1 MNASTS
7 PRLRFADHASLALLG
22 LGLLTAFLLHL
33 IPALLGGLLMFSLL
47 RHGGRL
53 FQRKHVKS
61 PRRARALALALMISL
76 ALLLGAVA
84 ILGLIIFWR
93 THALALPELLAK
105 MASAL
110 EGVRHQL
117 GDRWIPEAFTDGES
131 LADALS
137 DLMKEHSQSLRL
149 VGAEAGKAAAHLLA
163 GMAIGALAAFH
174 HPEAGGAPK
183 PLADALVAR
192 VKRLLESF
200 EAVVYA
206 QAKISALN
214 TTLTALFLYAALPL
228 GSIHLPM
235 RPTLIALTFT
245 AGLIPVVGNVISNGA
260 VVLISLG
267 AGSGAAVASLAYL
280 VLIHKLEYFVNARI
294 VGTRIQAQA
303 WEVLLSMVLMEAAF
317 GLPGLVMAPIVYAYS
332 KGELRERNWV

>member
-1 MNASTS
+1 MDTASQ
-7 PRLRFADHASLALLG
+7 PRLRFADHTSLALLG
-22 LGLLTAFLLHL
+22 LGLLAAFLLHL

-47 RHGGRL
+47 RHGGQL
-53 FQRKHVKS
+53 LQRKHAKS
-61 PRRARALALALMISL
+61 PRRARAMALALMVSL
-76 ALLLGAVA
+76 ALLLGAIA
-84 ILGLIIFWR
+84 ILGLVVFWR
-93 THALALPELLAK
+93 THGLALPDLLAK

-137 DLMKEHSQSLRL
+137 DLMREHSQSLRL
-149 VGAEAGKAAAHLLA
+149 VGAEAGKSAAHLLA

-183 PLADALVAR
+183 PLSEALTLR
-192 VKRLLESF
+192 VTRLLGAF

-214 TTLTALFLYAALPL
+214 TTLTALFLYAILPL
-228 GSIHLPM
+228 GGIHLPM
-235 RPTLIALTFT
+235 RPTLIALTFA
-245 AGLIPVVGNVISNGA
+245 AGLIPVVGNVLSNGA

-267 AGSGAAVASLAYL
+267 AGTGAALASLAYL

-294 VGTRIQAQA
+294 VGTRIKAQA
-303 WEVLLSMVLMEAAF
+303 WEVLLVMVLMEAAF
-317 GLPGLVMAPIVYAYS
+317 GLAGLVMAPIIYAYT
-332 KGELRERNWV
+332 KGELRERSWV